1 MHRIKPNQTANARHL
16 RNAMTDAEQ
25 KLWQAIRGT
34 QLGLKFRRQHPVE
47 NFIADFVCLD
57 PKLVIEIDGGQH
69 ADDAAY
75 DLERTK
81 RIEMQGFKVIR
92 FWNNEVLEN
101 LDGVLAKVV
110 SVLALDPHPG
120 LPPARGKEQNTGN
133 ER

>member
-1 MHRIKPNQTANARHL
+1 MHRVKPHQTANARHL
-16 RNAMTDAEQ
+16 RREMSDAEQ
-25 KLWQAIRGT
+25 RLWHALRRK
-34 QLGLKFRRQHPVE
+34 QLGVKFRRQHPIE
-47 NFIADFVCLD
+47 KFIADFACLE
-57 PKLVIEIDGGQH
+57 PKLVIEVDGGQH
-69 ADDAAY
+69 SDDAVFDAK
-75 DLERTK
+75 RTK

-120 LPPARGKEQNTGN
+120 LPPSRGKEQNTGN